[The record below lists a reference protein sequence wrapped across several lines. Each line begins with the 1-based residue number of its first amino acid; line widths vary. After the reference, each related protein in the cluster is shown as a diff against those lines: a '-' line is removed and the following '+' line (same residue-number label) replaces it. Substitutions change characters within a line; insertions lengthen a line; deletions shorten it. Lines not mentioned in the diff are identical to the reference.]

1 MKSQLLGKDA
11 DAGKDWGQEKRGDRR
26 WDGWMASSLNG
37 HEFKQA
43 SGDSEGSL
51 ACYSPWDWKSQTWLS
66 DWTAT
71 KLQWVFKILYTC
83 GGFILIFGKTNTI
96 M

>member
-11 DAGKDWGQEKRGDRR
+11 DAGKDWGQEKGGDRR
-26 WDGWMASSLNG
+26 WDGWMASLLNG
-37 HEFKQA
+37 HEFEQA

-51 ACYSPWDWKSQTWLS
+51 ACCSPWDWKSQTWLS